1 MSREN
6 IAIRILETAAARPDH
21 LAMVFDD
28 HETTYGQLSLTAR
41 QWAQALAEAGV
52 EPGQMVGIALR
63 DFVDNFAARVAVWL
77 LGATAVPLD
86 VMTSAAQ
93 RRELARSFD
102 VPLLI
107 EDQPSFDDGRS
118 IRLDDAW
125 RAAAA
130 GLDGEIATPESSE
143 APAVVTLTSGTTG
156 APAGIATGHEAVI
169 RAMAIFT
176 ATGVAHPEARFL
188 NTAWHTAAAN
198 VFASYAMLLTGGA
211 IIFQPAI
218 TGARQ
223 IADRAAETGATAMLA
238 TPNIVQDLV
247 RFARESGRVPLL
259 PSVTHLAVA
268 GAPSTREQ
276 LIEARDMLTP
286 GVMQLY
292 GSASAGGIS
301 HLDGPDLER
310 KGHTIG
316 RAIAGVAVQ
325 TVDEDDVPTPTGI
338 PGRVRVSPP
347 MASKILGPVRTTGD
361 MIRDGWCYPG
371 DIGVIDDEGYISLL
385 GREGDV
391 INCGGVKIHPAEVE
405 AVLASAAGLREVA
418 VAGVPADRHGEI
430 PVAFVVTEP
439 GISAADLE
447 AHCRQHLEPAKRPHR
462 FEFRDTLPRNPGGKV
477 VKRDLVGSVKL

>member
-1 MSREN
+1 
-6 IAIRILETAAARPDH
+6 
-21 LAMVFDD
+21 MVFDD
-28 HETTYGQLSLTAR
+28 HHMTYGNLSLTAR
-41 QWAQALAEAGV
+41 QWAQALAETGV
-52 EPGQMVGIALR
+52 QPGQMVGIALR

-93 RRELARSFD
+93 RRDLARSFD
-102 VPLLI
+102 VALLI

-130 GLDGEIATPESSE
+130 DLDGAMAAPESSE
-143 APAVVTLTSGTTG
+143 APAVVMLTSGTTG
-156 APAGIATGHEAVI
+156 APAGIATGHEALIGTVG
-169 RAMAIFT
+169 MFT
-176 ATGVAHPEARFL
+176 STRFAHPDACFL

-198 VFASYAMLLTGGA
+198 VFACYAMLLEGGT

-238 TPNIVQDLV
+238 TPVVVQDLV

-259 PSVTHLAVA
+259 HSVTHLGVA

-286 GVMQLY
+286 GVMQFY
-292 GSASAGGIS
+292 GSASTSGIS
-301 HLDGPDLER
+301 HLDGTDLEA

-316 RAIAGVAVQ
+316 RAFAGVAVQ
-325 TVDEDDVPTPTGI
+325 TVDESNAPTPPGI
-338 PGRVRVSPP
+338 PGRVRVKSPA

-361 MIRDGWCYPG
+361 MIHDGWCYPG

-405 AVLASAAGLREVA
+405 AVLGRAPGLREVA

-462 FEFRDTLPRNPGGKV
+462 FEFRDSLPRNPGGKV